1 MAKGFKKGGFDIL
14 VWEVFRGAGRQLG
27 RDISTNVQ
35 RQVKKKVLDDQSSHR
50 KLMSKFALPGTFKT
64 GISKMYTLI
73 DSFYSEYITTNAM
86 FQASFY
92 LQNDIDFIEQKIQF
106 LDRLITT
113 DAEERAYGRLISTW
127 TEYKEKAKVK

>member
-27 RDISTNVQ
+27 RDISSGVQ

-50 KLMSKFALPGTFKT
+50 KLMSKFALPGTFKS
-64 GISKMYTLI
+64 GLAKMYTLI

-113 DAEERAYGRLISTW
+113 DAEERAYGRLILTW
-127 TEYKEKAKVK
+127 NEYKEKAKVK

>member
-1 MAKGFKKGGFDIL
+1 MAKGFKKGGIDIL

-27 RDISTNVQ
+27 RDLSTGAQ
-35 RQVKKKVLDDQSSHR
+35 RQIKKKVLDDQSSHR
-50 KLMSKFALPGTFKT
+50 KMISKFALPGTFKA
-64 GISKMYTLI
+64 GMAKMYTLI

-92 LQNDIDFIEQKIQF
+92 LQNDIDFIEQKIEF

-113 DAEERAYGRLISTW
+113 EAEERAYDRLISTW
-127 TEYKEKAKVK
+127 AEYKQNAKVK